1 MDGTRHRWLA
11 GMALFGAC
19 GLMNAVLA
27 APPGRAAAHWDNQ
40 APLGLHAPLDLHLP
54 AAAAFAPQSSA
65 QSSANFPS
73 ALHRPTLGAQQQIQL
88 PALGADTQQ
97 AHIESHMEE
106 LARRVHREGV
116 PVARLWENKS
126 ALVSLGLN
134 QRGKPGLWLVQK
146 IH

>member
-1 MDGTRHRWLA
+1 
-11 GMALFGAC
+11 MALFGAC
-19 GLMNAVLA
+19 GLMNCGLMNVVLA
-27 APPGRAAAHWDNQ
+27 APPGRAAAHWNTQ
-40 APLGLHAPLDLHLP
+40 ASTQVPLSLRAPLDLHLP
-54 AAAAFAPQSSA
+54 AAAALASQSSA
-65 QSSANFPS
+65 QAPANFPS
-73 ALHRPTLGAQQQIQL
+73 ALHRAALGAQERIQL

-146 IH
+146 VR